1 MAMER
6 LTFMDNIRT
15 IFPLET
21 ALDIPSGKLTK
32 TPFLIGN
39 QLSMSIFNGKL

>member
-1 MAMER
+1 MMAMER

-21 ALDIPSGKLTK
+21 ALGIWQTNKGT
-32 TPFLIGN
+32 
-39 QLSMSIFNGKL
+39 IFDR